1 MMLRRGYLPVADSFA
16 HQALALNANLPM
28 AHLLIGQ
35 IRLSQSQLPEAV
47 AEFDKECNLNPLYGE
62 VYDRLGDAYLR
73 QGDYSKAQEALD
85 RAVLLEPNS
94 AVPYVL
100 LGKVLLK
107 QQDPVM
113 AKMYLDKALALDPG
127 NYTTHT
133 LLGQAYRS
141 LGQTGQASHEFQIAE
156 QIQADTQPK
165 HETLK

>member
-1 MMLRRGYLPVADSFA
+1 
-16 HQALALNANLPM
+16 M
-28 AHLLIGQ
+28 AHLLVGQ
-35 IRLSQSQLPEAV
+35 IRLSQSRFPEAI
-47 AEFDKECNLNPLYGE
+47 AEFDKESQLNPLNGE

-73 QGDYSKAQEALD
+73 QGDYGKAQESLD

-94 AVPYVL
+94 PVPYVL

-141 LGQTGQASHEFQIAE
+141 LGQAGQASHEFQVAE
-156 QIQADTQPK
+156 QIQADAQPK
-165 HETLK
+165 LEPPK